1 MKIRMKLRDLNDYV
15 TKLEIHNKKLEADR
29 NVIQSNV
36 INRMRVNEESWKE
49 NIGVLRKKQETYEN

>member
-15 TKLEIHNKKLEADR
+15 AKLEIHNKKLESDR
-29 NVIQSNV
+29 NIIQSNV

-49 NIGVLRKKQETYEN
+49 NIGVLRKKQETY